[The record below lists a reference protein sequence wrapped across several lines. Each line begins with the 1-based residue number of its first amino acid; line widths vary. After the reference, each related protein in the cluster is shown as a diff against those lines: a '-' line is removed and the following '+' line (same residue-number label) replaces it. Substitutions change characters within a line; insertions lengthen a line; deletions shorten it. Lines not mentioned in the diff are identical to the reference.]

1 MKKLEKILMYVV
13 PLTFLV
19 STLYYRQQIKSQER
33 NYGRAIQDYLDD
45 IRSEG
50 L

>member
-1 MKKLEKILMYVV
+1 MKKLEKILIYAV
-13 PLTFLV
+13 PITFIV
-19 STLYYRQQIKSQER
+19 STLYYRQQIRSKEK

-45 IRSEG
+45 IRAEG